1 MNNQF
6 PGPSM
11 LAIADASERGSML
24 RPEGQ
29 LPILKQYWRILIRW
43 RVVIALIIAST
54 LVMGMVVTLLT
65 TPKYTATATV
75 EIARQQE
82 RIVDVKSVEPEF
94 SATDQEFYQTQYS
107 LLQARSLAESV
118 VANLR
123 LAEDD
128 KFFQTFGV
136 DPDEAGLLGGAVGR
150 RLTAEQKAK
159 RRQKAA
165 DILLE
170 NVGIS
175 PIRASRL
182 VKVSFTS
189 PDPALS
195 QRIANAW
202 VAAFIESNLSRRFEA
217 TAYAR
222 RFLENRLEQLRQ
234 RLEESERN
242 LVNYASNQRIINISS
257 SESGNPDAPRAERPL
272 ESDNLVALSRAL
284 DDATAD
290 RIRAESRVRSAGGTS
305 VESLNYP
312 ALSVLRQKRAEA
324 AAEYAKLL
332 VQFEPEYPAARALNQ
347 QVVQLDRAIAREEGR
362 VQNNISGAYAQA
374 VARENA
380 LKARVEGLKSGLLDL
395 RRRSIQYNIFQ
406 REVDT
411 NRELYNGLLQ
421 RYKEIG
427 VAGGV
432 GTNNVSIVDPA
443 RLPEEPSSP
452 RLAINMLLALLFGL
466 GLAAAATLAL
476 EQVDEGV
483 KDPADVNRATG
494 LPLLGTIP
502 KEQEDRALELLRDR
516 KSSLSEAYLSVQTA
530 LQFSTHHGV
539 PKSFA
544 VTSTRP
550 AEGKSTMSFAI
561 AQSLARTG
569 RKVIL
574 VEGDMRS
581 PSVHKIL
588 GVPNASGLS
597 NYLAGDDTIDDKV
610 IQVEEYGLWTM
621 VGGPQPPSAAELL
634 TGTRLAK
641 LVERLLGKFDHVIV
655 DCPPVLG
662 LADVPLIGNQVEAMI
677 YVVQA
682 QSVRSSLIRASIG
695 RLLSANVNVLG
706 VVLTKF
712 DAKRA
717 HYGYGY
723 DYGYGYGQDDRA
735 EGAAA

>member
-1 MNNQF
+1 
-6 PGPSM
+6 
-11 LAIADASERGSML
+11 
-24 RPEGQ
+24 
-29 LPILKQYWRILIRW
+29 
-43 RVVIALIIAST
+43 
-54 LVMGMVVTLLT
+54 
-65 TPKYTATATV
+65 
-75 EIARQQE
+75 
-82 RIVDVKSVEPEF
+82 
-94 SATDQEFYQTQYS
+94 
-107 LLQARSLAESV
+107 
-118 VANLR
+118 
-123 LAEDD
+123 
-128 KFFQTFGV
+128 
-136 DPDEAGLLGGAVGR
+136 
-150 RLTAEQKAK
+150 
-159 RRQKAA
+159 
-165 DILLE
+165 
-170 NVGIS
+170 
-175 PIRASRL
+175 
-182 VKVSFTS
+182 
-189 PDPALS
+189 
-195 QRIANAW
+195 
-202 VAAFIESNLSRRFEA
+202 
-217 TAYAR
+217 
-222 RFLENRLEQLRQ
+222 
-234 RLEESERN
+234 
-242 LVNYASNQRIINISS
+242 
-257 SESGNPDAPRAERPL
+257 
-272 ESDNLVALSRAL
+272 
-284 DDATAD
+284 
-290 RIRAESRVRSAGGTS
+290 
-305 VESLNYP
+305 
-312 ALSVLRQKRAEA
+312 
-324 AAEYAKLL
+324 
-332 VQFEPEYPAARALNQ
+332 
-347 QVVQLDRAIAREEGR
+347 
-362 VQNNISGAYAQA
+362 
-374 VARENA
+374 
-380 LKARVEGLKSGLLDL
+380 
-395 RRRSIQYNIFQ
+395 
-406 REVDT
+406 
-411 NRELYNGLLQ
+411 
-421 RYKEIG
+421 
-427 VAGGV
+427 
-432 GTNNVSIVDPA
+432 
-443 RLPEEPSSP
+443 
-452 RLAINMLLALLFGL
+452 MLLALLFGL

>member
-1 MNNQF
+1 MNNQY
-6 PGPSM
+6 PGASM
-11 LAIADASERGSML
+11 LAVADVSDRVPGL
-24 RPEGQ
+24 QPETQ
-29 LPILKQYWRILIRW
+29 LPLLKQYWRVVVRW
-43 RVVIALIIAST
+43 RVVIALIIASV
-54 LVMGMVVTLLT
+54 LVLGLVFTLLS
-65 TPKYTATATV
+65 TPRYTATATI

-82 RIVDVKSVEPEF
+82 RIVDVKGVEPEYN
-94 SATDQEFYQTQYS
+94 AADQEFYQTQYS

-118 VANLR
+118 ANNLK

-128 KFFQTFGV
+128 KFFQAFGL
-136 DPDEAGLLGGAVGR
+136 DPDEAGLFGSGIRR
-150 RLTAEQKAK
+150 RLSPAEKAK
-159 RRQKAA
+159 RQQTV
-165 DILLE
+165 INLLLA
-170 NVGIS
+170 NIDIS

-202 VAAFIESNLSRRFEA
+202 VAAFIESNLARRFEA

-222 RFLENRLEQLRQ
+222 RFLESRLEQLRQ
-234 RLEESERN
+234 KLEESERN
-242 LVNYASNQRIINISS
+242 LVNYAANQKIINIAA
-257 SESGNPDAPRAERPL
+257 SESSNPDSPRVERPL

-290 RIRAESRVRSAGGTS
+290 RIQAESRLRGSSGAST
-305 VESLNYP
+305 ESLNNP
-312 ALSVLRQKRAEA
+312 ALAVLRQKRAEA

-332 VQFEPEYPAARALNQ
+332 VQFEPGYPAARALSQ
-347 QVVQLDRAIAREEGR
+347 QVAQLDRAIAREEGR
-362 VQNNISGAYAQA
+362 VSNNLSGAYAAA

-380 LKARVEGLKSGLLDL
+380 LRAKVDSMKAGLLDL

-432 GTNNVSIVDPA
+432 GTNNVSVVDPA
-443 RLPEEPSSP
+443 RLPEVPSSP
-452 RLAINMLLALLFGL
+452 RLFVNMFLALVFGI
-466 GLAAAATLAL
+466 GLAAAAALAL
-476 EQVDEGV
+476 EQIDEGV
-483 KDPADVNRATG
+483 KDPSDVSRATG

-502 KEQEDRALELLRDR
+502 KEDEDRALDLLRDR

-569 RKVIL
+569 RKVVL

-581 PSVHKIL
+581 PSVHRIL
-588 GVPNASGLS
+588 GVPNNAGLS
-597 NYLAGDDTIDDKV
+597 NYLAGDDSIDDKI
-610 IQVEEYGLWTM
+610 IQVEEYGLWTI

-641 LVERLLGKFDHVIV
+641 LIERLLGRFDHVIV

-662 LADVPLIGNQVEAMI
+662 LADVPLIGNQVEAML

-682 QSVRSSLIRASIG
+682 QSVRSSLIRASIN

-723 DYGYGYGQDDRA
+723 DYGYGYGQSQSA
-735 EGAAA
+735 EAAA